1 MVFVFIVLGHVN
13 VRSFR
18 KKKFHLK
25 AQQRLSIEPY
35 QWTAGSTRHLR
46 ERSCFC
52 RSFQCADGIDE
63 VRPKKKSLAS
73 IISQS
78 RRSSIFQS
86 VTTSRQPKVLTIR
99 RNPETGERTM
109 DRLRWG
115 LIPTW
120 ANDEK
125 IAYKTINVRVETVGT
140 APSYRQAFKKHRC
153 LIPADGFYEWR
164 RLGKTRQPYSI
175 QRKDGSLFA
184 FAGLWEAWRAPG
196 SEQWLRTCTIITC
209 EPNEFCAT
217 IHNRMPVILP

>member
-1 MVFVFIVLGHVN
+1 
-13 VRSFR
+13 
-18 KKKFHLK
+18 
-25 AQQRLSIEPY
+25 
-35 QWTAGSTRHLR
+35 
-46 ERSCFC
+46 
-52 RSFQCADGIDE
+52 
-63 VRPKKKSLAS
+63 
-73 IISQS
+73 
-78 RRSSIFQS
+78 
-86 VTTSRQPKVLTIR
+86 
-99 RNPETGERTM
+99 M

-184 FAGLWEAWRAPG
+184 FAGLWETWRAPG